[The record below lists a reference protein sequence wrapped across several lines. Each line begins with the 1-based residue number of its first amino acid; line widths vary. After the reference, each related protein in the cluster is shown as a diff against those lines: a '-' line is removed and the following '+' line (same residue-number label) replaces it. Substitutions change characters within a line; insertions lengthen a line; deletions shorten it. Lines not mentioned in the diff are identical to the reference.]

1 MKSIADKLKK
11 TIKVEERK
19 NSTDHSFHE
28 IDQILEKMEKMGYS
42 QKPNYSIPLVDTI
55 GRTTYSTLNKHLR

>member
-11 TIKVEERK
+11 TIKVEEHK
-19 NSTDHSFHE
+19 NSTDKSFQE
-28 IDQILEKMEKMGYS
+28 IDQILEEMEKMGYS

-55 GRTTYSTLNKHLR
+55 GRTTYSTLNKHLY